1 MTPREFSVG
10 TKGERHYF
18 EYTDRDEL
26 EILNVRSFEEAQRF
40 IDRWL
45 LEETLA
51 LAMGMSLKNASVGL
65 ELGGAKGSVLLAYPV
80 ERGNRYYLKPIR
92 REIISEDNAEIVAE
106 ISRAVGRIWAE
117 NNIVSWNTLMPF
129 VVSDMNNGI
138 IVICQT
144 HYQNPII
151 YGQRMSVEGKRFW
164 PGIEGV
170 PISDSPHK
178 QWLLDEGN
186 RDRQFVLSD

>member
-1 MTPREFSVG
+1 MKIRTFYLLLCILFASNVLFSQWSS
-10 TKGERHYF
+10 
-18 EYTDRDEL
+18 D
-26 EILNVRSFEEAQRF
+26 
-40 IDRWL
+40 
-45 LEETLA
+45 
-51 LAMGMSLKNASVGL
+51 
-65 ELGGAKGSVLLAYPV
+65 P
-80 ERGNRYYLKPIR
+80 
-92 REIISEDNAEIVAE
+92 
-106 ISRAVGRIWAE
+106 AE